1 MLCLCFQ
8 MKKQLKFP
16 GCVVVNNYF
25 VLNDL
30 PNGEWSVTWPGYE
43 YNVVNNPAKVLTLL
57 EIMFDYV
64 GVDEAMIGVQESG
77 RDNDWNTMHISGML
91 WLEEHSRRHLAER
104 LARYTIPGVRFRDQ
118 YEAGKFKTHM
128 EQRLAWKRLG
138 GEWA

>member
-1 MLCLCFQ
+1 
-8 MKKQLKFP
+8 
-16 GCVVVNNYF
+16 VANNYF

-77 RDNDWNTMHISGML
+77 RDNDWRTMHISVIL
-91 WLEEHSRRHLAER
+91 WLEEHSRKYMASR
-104 LARYTIPGVRFRDQ
+104 LAGYTIPGVKFRDQ
-118 YEAGKFKTHM
+118 YEAEKFKTHM